1 MNLMSYVSI
10 AMLAEH
16 ARKTPQAVR
25 DALRAAGYS
34 PEKFPGVRGY
44 RLQAEDANKFLSR
57 HWPQVGPMQQPGAAQ

>member
-1 MNLMSYVSI
+1 
-10 AMLAEH
+10 MLAEH

-44 RLQAEDANKFLSR
+44 RLQAKDANKFLSR
-57 HWPQVGPMQQPGAAQ
+57 HWPQVGPMIQPGAVK

>member
-1 MNLMSYVSI
+1 MSFVTI
-10 AMLAEH
+10 GMTAEH

-44 RLQAEDANKFLSR
+44 RLQAEAANRFLSR
-57 HWPQVGPMQQPGAAQ
+57 HWPQVGPMTQPGAVK

>member
-25 DALRAAGYS
+25 DALKAAGYT
-34 PEKFPGVRGY
+34 PERFPGVRGY
-44 RLQAEDANKFLSR
+44 RLQAKDANKFLSR
-57 HWPQVGPMQQPGAAQ
+57 HWPQVGPMIQPGAAQ

>member
-1 MNLMSYVSI
+1 MSFVTI
-10 AMLAEH
+10 GMIAEH

-25 DALRAAGYS
+25 DALKAAGYS

-44 RLQAEDANKFLSR
+44 RLQAKDANRFLSR